1 MPSERKHP
9 SPATE
14 QYVRGMELYRHG
26 RFEEAA
32 AELAG
37 VQDRSDPM
45 GRVARFHAG
54 MAWRNLGVEALAQGR
69 FDHAEKHFR
78 AAIDAV
84 GPQADLAG
92 YLAAVYAR
100 THRYE
105 RCAAQMKRA
114 IDCGGDDAAARRRL
128 AQAQWRTGRRPQAY
142 MTLAEA
148 VRRFGPQAHLHFQ
161 LGLFYAAQAR
171 YAEARDSMKRATDA
185 DCTNGRMHYYLAL
198 TAAAMGDAPAAV
210 RSFQRAF
217 ALRPNDLMGAYQL
230 ALAARVAGRAGCR
243 VVVRLPEP
251 TAAPAPTGTRQLARY
266 VAGEPDFVESF
277 LALPA
282 SGIDSELFG
291 LLAGVLEAALA
302 EHPDYADLHWLA
314 SRVHERLGRLVP
326 AIGHAR
332 RAVQINPN
340 YVQGLVQLA
349 RLAERAGQDAEAAAL
364 LEKAIDRGADWPDLH
379 AHAAELLGRC
389 AATAAARRH
398 LARARQLETNR
409 ARAAEAPAAPA
420 A

>member
-69 FDHAEKHFR
+69 FDRAEKHFR

-302 EHPDYADLHWLA
+302 EHPDYADRVSCRRSGTPAGPFRSTRITCRVWFSWPVWPNAPDRTPRPPHCWKRPSTA
-314 SRVHERLGRLVP
+314 GPTGPTCTPMPPSCWAGAPRPPRPAGTWPGQGSSRRTARGRP
-326 AIGHAR
+326 KPPR
-332 RAVQINPN
+332 RRPRSGGT
-340 YVQGLVQLA
+340 QG
-349 RLAERAGQDAEAAAL
+349 
-364 LEKAIDRGADWPDLH
+364 
-379 AHAAELLGRC
+379 
-389 AATAAARRH
+389 
-398 LARARQLETNR
+398 
-409 ARAAEAPAAPA
+409 
-420 A
+420 